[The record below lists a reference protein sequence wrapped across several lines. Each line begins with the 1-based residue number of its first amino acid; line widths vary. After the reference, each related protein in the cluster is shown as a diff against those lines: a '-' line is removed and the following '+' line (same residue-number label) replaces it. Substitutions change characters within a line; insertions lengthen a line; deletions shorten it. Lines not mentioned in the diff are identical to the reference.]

1 MRLVLATHRTNQ
13 WLGVNK
19 YFYLLGKYLAKM
31 GIQVRF
37 VGDSPKGVENIKEI
51 CDSSENIEI
60 VKLSP
65 TATNPVSTLVYCDV
79 LSSYLVNHKD
89 FDILHCGHILPYLY
103 LLSGKL
109 LKEKRKPVVFQ
120 PFGNELFTLAGRGI
134 NKWYCKLAQP
144 ILRYCGEHADVLLSE
159 GEFQNEEMA
168 IYYPK
173 AKRLAELPVGVEEM
187 DRHCPKDYKTGEC
200 FQFLAVSSLLPY
212 EGVTD
217 LVRAFG
223 KLNGGSNVLVIV
235 GKGSEE
241 NRIQAMSSGL
251 RIAHYREVSEDMLW
265 VQYRVADAFVCPTYE
280 TDFQMGVLE
289 AMASGL
295 PVIARDANWLP
306 ESVIRFQN
314 TNDLAEKM
322 SWLSS
327 QSASKRTEIAKKGLK
342 EVRQYGYANIAKEAL
357 KIYSEVLGD

>member
-1 MRLVLATHRTNQ
+1 MRVVLATHRTNQ

-19 YFYLLGKYLAKM
+19 YFYLLGKYLAKLDV
-31 GIQVRF
+31 QVRF
-37 VGDSPKGVENIKEI
+37 VVDSAKGVEAVKEI
-51 CDSSENIEI
+51 CDSSKNIEI

-65 TATNPVSTLVYCDV
+65 TATNPVSTLIYCDV
-79 LSSYLVNHKD
+79 LSSYLANHKD

-103 LLSGKL
+103 LLYGKL
-109 LKEKRKPVVFQ
+109 LKVKRKPVVFQ

-173 AKRLAELPVGVEEM
+173 AKRLAVLPVGVEEM
-187 DRHCPKDYKTGEC
+187 DRNSPKDYKTGEC

-212 EGVTD
+212 EGVAD
-217 LVRAFG
+217 LVWAFG
-223 KLNGGSNVLVIV
+223 KLDDCSNVLVIV
-235 GKGSEE
+235 GKGSVD
-241 NRIQAMSSGL
+241 NRIRAMTLGL
-251 RIAHYREVSEDMLW
+251 RVVQHSEVSEDMLW

-295 PVIARDANWLP
+295 PVISREASWLP
-306 ESVIRFQN
+306 KSVIRFSDI
-314 TNDLAEKM
+314 NDLADKM

-327 QSASKRTEIAKKGLK
+327 QSASKRAEIAEKGLK
-342 EVRQYGYANIAKEAL
+342 EVRQYGYANIANKAL
-357 KIYSEVLGD
+357 EIYSEVLD

>member
-1 MRLVLATHRTNQ
+1 MRVVLATHRTNQ

-19 YFYLLGKYLAKM
+19 YFYLLGKYLARM
-31 GIQVRF
+31 DVQVRF
-37 VGDSPKGVENIKEI
+37 VVDSAKGVEAVKEI

-65 TATNPVSTLVYCDV
+65 TATNPVSTLIYCDV
-79 LSSYLVNHKD
+79 LSSYLANHKD

-103 LLSGKL
+103 LLYGKL
-109 LKEKRKPVVFQ
+109 LKAKRKPVVFQ

-134 NKWYCKLAQP
+134 NKRYCKLAQP

-173 AKRLAELPVGVEEM
+173 AKRLAELSVGVDVNM
-187 DRHCPKDYKTGEC
+187 FTPKSRFNPDY
-200 FQFLAVSSLLPY
+200 FQFLTVNSLLPY
-212 EGVTD
+212 EAVD
-217 LVRAFG
+217 ELVECFRG
-223 KLNGGSNVLVIV
+223 MNSKSILVIV
-235 GKGSEE
+235 GKGSQEWRLRKLAKGLQVLFLKDLPE
-241 NRIQAMSSGL
+241 NVLHGIYIDS
-251 RIAHYREVSEDMLW
+251 
-265 VQYRVADAFVCPTYE
+265 DAFICSTYE
-280 TDFQMGVLE
+280 TDYQMGVLE

-295 PVIARDANWLP
+295 PVIARDASWLP
-306 ESVIRFQN
+306 KSVVRFQD

-327 QSASKRTEIAKKGLK
+327 QSASKCAEIAEKGLK
-342 EVRQYGYANIAKEAL
+342 EVRQYSYANIANKAL
-357 KIYSEVLGD
+357 EIYEGVLDA